1 MKKKMSNLS
10 KLLLAVL
17 FVLAGVVISGKIGVK
32 ADTDKDEI
40 GIVRVS
46 NTKQLQKAINNPDI
60 SIIIF
65 KTREMDKFTIKA
77 NENAMNKTLIIDAP
91 NAFIVN
97 KAVFYEIYLHDVI
110 SYTESVSGNYI
121 VFYFNPDRVQK
132 IKVAKKKT
140 VEKFTFV
147 TLSTFDERYNCYTLS
162 KGAKINNVNMV
173 YYGADDVVYAES
185 DEDNNTL
192 SLKYTDNDKND
203 RSYTVQ
209 LDDRGRIK
217 RMISDATFN
226 FDYKF
231 KYNKNGY
238 KIKFTGDDDD
248 DKNCKYVCT
257 MKGDYIL
264 KETMVSDNSTY
275 EYEYFF
281 EDGADFRC
289 PYKVTYYH
297 KRGDLE
303 EGWTKTY
310 TYDSKNRVGSCF
322 TEYLTGEKEKAV
334 TYYDSKD
341 FTVKEVYTYYDE
353 AGEQIGDI
361 LTVDYEYSKSG
372 DIIKKTFTSGDEVNV
387 IRYEYNEYG
396 ECVNIIGQE

>member
-1 MKKKMSNLS
+1 
-10 KLLLAVL
+10 
-17 FVLAGVVISGKIGVK
+17 
-32 ADTDKDEI
+32 
-40 GIVRVS
+40 
-46 NTKQLQKAINNPDI
+46 
-60 SIIIF
+60 
-65 KTREMDKFTIKA
+65 
-77 NENAMNKTLIIDAP
+77 
-91 NAFIVN
+91 
-97 KAVFYEIYLHDVI
+97 
-110 SYTESVSGNYI
+110 
-121 VFYFNPDRVQK
+121 
-132 IKVAKKKT
+132 
-140 VEKFTFV
+140 
-147 TLSTFDERYNCYTLS
+147 
-162 KGAKINNVNMV
+162 
-173 YYGADDVVYAES
+173 
-185 DEDNNTL
+185 
-192 SLKYTDNDKND
+192 
-203 RSYTVQ
+203 
-209 LDDRGRIK
+209 
-217 RMISDATFN
+217 
-226 FDYKF
+226 
-231 KYNKNGY
+231 
-238 KIKFTGDDDD
+238 
-248 DKNCKYVCT
+248 

-264 KETMVSDNSTY
+264 KETMVSDSATY

-289 PYKVTYYH
+289 PYKVTNYY

-310 TYDSKNRVGSCF
+310 TYDSKNRVESCL